1 MFSKFCIRQHKG
13 CELVDMKQFLL
24 LPIAALCVAPLSAQ
38 CENTETAKVTKNTAQ
53 ATQASYI
60 QKASILE
67 TAKAAGSFTTL
78 EAALKAA
85 ELTGALSGDGPFTV
99 FAPTDAA
106 FAALPEGTIASLLKP
121 EAKGMLQNILTYHVV
136 SGSMMANEVVKSD
149 FLTGLNGQRLD
160 FMMKEN
166 GAYLAG
172 AKIVTTD
179 IECSNGIIHVI
190 DAVMLP
196 NTSDII
202 DTAVAAGD
210 FKTLAAAL
218 GAASL
223 VEALKG
229 DGPFTVF
236 APTDAAFAALPEG
249 TVEKLLKKE
258 NRQMLTDIL
267 TYHVVQGRV
276 FAGMAIKAESAAT
289 LQGGELRFR
298 FLGDS
303 LLVNGAK
310 VVKSD
315 LETSNGVIHV
325 IDTVLLPE

>member
-1 MFSKFCIRQHKG
+1 
-13 CELVDMKQFLL
+13 MKHFFL
-24 LPIAALCVAPLSAQ
+24 LPIVALCAAPLSAQ
-38 CENTETAKVTKNTAQ
+38 CKNSETAVVNETTAK
-53 ATQASYI
+53 ATTASYI
-60 QKASILE
+60 EKATILE
-67 TAKAAGSFTTL
+67 TANAAGSFKTL
-78 EAALKAA
+78 EAALASA
-85 ELTGALSGDGPFTV
+85 DLTGALEGDGPFTV

-106 FAALPEGTIASLLKP
+106 FAALPEGTVASLLKP

-136 SGSMMANEVVKSD
+136 SGNVMAKDVVKSD
-149 FLTGLNGQRLD
+149 FLTGLNGQRLN
-160 FMMKEN
+160 FKMKDN

-179 IECSNGIIHVI
+179 IECSNGTIHVI

-196 NTSDII
+196 NTNDII
-202 DTAVAAGD
+202 DTAVEAGD

-223 VEALKG
+223 VDALKG

-249 TVEKLLKKE
+249 TVEELLKKE

-267 TYHVVQGRV
+267 TYHVVPGRI
-276 FAGMAIKAESAAT
+276 FAGMAIKADSAAT

-298 FLGDS
+298 FLDDRFQ
-303 LLVNGAK
+303 VNDAN
-310 VVKSD
+310 VIKSN
-315 LETSNGVIHV
+315 LEASNGVIHV